1 MSFKKKNTTPYL
13 GDLKAVLIPPQ
24 MLVVKSVPERGLRE
38 GVRAL
43 GSLGSPPD
51 LLVLSPHRPDEVAGA
66 GGRRGAGQGADL
78 PGQPLRVQRALAGA
92 PPGEGG

>member
-1 MSFKKKNTTPYL
+1 M
-13 GDLKAVLIPPQ
+13 
-24 MLVVKSVPERGLRE
+24 
-38 GVRAL
+38 L
-43 GSLGSPPD
+43 GSLGFSPD
-51 LLVLSPHRPDEVAGA
+51 VLVLSLHRPDEVAGA